1 MRFQFRRVPLLAAGV
16 VSMTAGA
23 WLGLARIGW
32 ALPLPWPDQLIAH
45 GPIMVCGFLGTLI
58 SVERAVGLGARWG
71 YAAPVLAAAGAVLLD
86 AGQTG
91 PTGAALITAA
101 SGVVVAIFVVICRR
115 EPAVFTLTMGA
126 GALAWC
132 AGNALWLAGFAIY
145 RVVFWWM
152 AFLVLTIA
160 GERLELNR
168 VLRPTPLVRAAF
180 VAAAAFVCAG
190 AIVGM
195 RVESVG
201 VRILGGGLL
210 ATAAWLARNDVARR
224 TIRQRG
230 LTRFMAVALLGGY
243 VWLAIGGVLGIAFA
257 PAAPGLLYD
266 AMLHAVFLGFVL
278 SMVFAHAPVIFPA
291 ILEVPLRYRPAF
303 YTHVALLHASLALRL
318 TGDLVDELARWR
330 VWGGLLNAAS
340 LALFLVNTVS
350 AIVVVRPER
359 ADLRVSR
366 GRRNHV

>member
-1 MRFQFRRVPLLAAGV
+1 MRLHVRRLPLLAAGV
-16 VSMTAGA
+16 ASMAAGA

-58 SVERAVGLGARWG
+58 SLERAVGLGARWA

-86 AGQTG
+86 AGRVG
-91 PTGAALITAA
+91 PAGAALITVG
-101 SGVVVAIFVVICRR
+101 SVVVVVVFVVICRR
-115 EPAVFTLTMGA
+115 EPSLFALTMGA

-132 AGNALWLAGFAIY
+132 TGNALWLAGFAIY
-145 RVVFWWM
+145 RVVCWWI

-168 VLRPTPLVRAAF
+168 VLRPTPLVRGTF
-180 VAAAAFVCAG
+180 VAATALVCAG
-190 AIVGM
+190 AIVSM
-195 RVESVG
+195 RVESAG

-210 ATAAWLARNDVARR
+210 ATAAWLVRNDVARR

-230 LTRFMAVALLGGY
+230 LTRLMAVALLGGY
-243 VWLAIGGVLGIAFA
+243 VWLAIGGVLGIALA
-257 PAAPGLLYD
+257 PAAPGVLYD
-266 AMLHAVFLGFVL
+266 AMLHAVFLGFVM

-291 ILEVPLRYRPAF
+291 ILGVPLRYRPAF
-303 YTHVALLHASLALRL
+303 YGHVALLHASLALRVI
-318 TGDLVDELARWR
+318 GDLAEDLARWR
-330 VWGGLLNAAS
+330 VWGGLLNAAC

-350 AIVVVRPER
+350 AIASTDRRR
-359 ADLRVSR
+359 AVLGSR
-366 GRRNHV
+366 SA